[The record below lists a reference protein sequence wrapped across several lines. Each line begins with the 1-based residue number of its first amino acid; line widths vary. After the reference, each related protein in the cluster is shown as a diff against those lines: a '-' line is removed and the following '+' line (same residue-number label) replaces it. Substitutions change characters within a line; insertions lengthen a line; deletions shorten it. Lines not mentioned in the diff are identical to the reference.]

1 MTVTKDYKRLIKF
14 KQKHFTDNLFNEL
27 KSMHCK
33 EPHAYMELVKALCDG
48 KHDRSK
54 TSDLQEIEPDTWF
67 ESFSSLFGRKVEKS
81 NKNIFVENYISNNI
95 DKLCSELDQ
104 PFTKQELKSC
114 GRNLKNNKTS
124 VFDLLNNEMIKLSV
138 ETMHGPLLMLFNTIF
153 KFNFI
158 HLNGKRTC

>member
-95 DKLCSELDQ
+95 DKYRVRQRGCSLTIAHALRLLS
-104 PFTKQELKSC
+104 TKEGVGGGC
-114 GRNLKNNKTS
+114 
-124 VFDLLNNEMIKLSV
+124 
-138 ETMHGPLLMLFNTIF
+138 
-153 KFNFI
+153 
-158 HLNGKRTC
+158 